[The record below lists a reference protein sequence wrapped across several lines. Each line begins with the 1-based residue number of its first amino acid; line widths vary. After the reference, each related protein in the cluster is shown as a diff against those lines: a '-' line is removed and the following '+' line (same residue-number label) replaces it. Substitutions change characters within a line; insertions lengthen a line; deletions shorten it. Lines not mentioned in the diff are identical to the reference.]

1 MSMTES
7 GVKLQPTIENGLSP
21 EMQAR
26 FARIQALAKQNRR
39 QYAVQQSE
47 KRKAEGENP
56 KADARKA
63 VMAAPRRKSRKA
75 AKPYFYNPA
84 HRD

>member
-7 GVKLQPTIENGLSP
+7 GVKLQPTIENGLSS

-39 QYAVQQSE
+39 QYAVEKSKAAQSVRAA
-47 KRKAEGENP
+47 KPTQKAKP
-56 KADARKA
+56 
-63 VMAAPRRKSRKA
+63 AAKKA

-84 HRD
+84 QRD